1 MAPKMLCKEEEGQK
15 RKESSIKHFSKRMCK
30 MFLVRIVKTG
40 WRKSY
45 SIYVCTAYY
54 GYLDVICTVPAT
66 SMLMILTCKPH
77 RLLLKFLS
85 DFALRVNAF

>member
-1 MAPKMLCKEEEGQK
+1 MAPKMLCKEEEERQK

-45 SIYVCTAYY
+45 TAYY
-54 GYLDVICTVPAT
+54 GYLNVICIVPAT
-66 SMLMILTCKPH
+66 PNVDDTYMYVKPH
-77 RLLLKFLS
+77 RLLLSFYVFDLS
-85 DFALRVNAF
+85 GVNAF